1 MSPATRFA
9 LIFAAQFAAFGVMM
23 PFLPPLLLARGLTP
37 ADLGTVLA
45 AGSALKLLAGPL
57 LGRVADRLGDPRLVL
72 ICCTGVAAIVAAGF
86 GLVGGFWAL
95 LLVNLAL
102 SAALA
107 PTTALADAM
116 ALRAAREPPGFD
128 YGRARAAGSAS
139 YILAAVAAGALV
151 GVLGAGSAAWLI
163 AAMLGLGAAAAFL
176 LPRAVGFGRG
186 GASGFRAALALPWL
200 RRLML
205 IAALMQG
212 SHAAYYAFGSI
223 HWQALGFSAGVI
235 GLLWGWGVVAEVA
248 LFMWGRGLVERLGVR
263 GLILLAAGAGVLR
276 WPIMAVSES
285 LPQVIFAQALHAL
298 TFGAM
303 HLAAIK
309 LLQERVPGSL
319 GGTAQTLLGAA
330 VGAMTTLL
338 TLACGPGYAALGAG
352 IFWAMAGLCGVV
364 VVLVAAGSLSR
375 A

>member
-1 MSPATRFA
+1 
-9 LIFAAQFAAFGVMM
+9 MM

-57 LGRVADRLGDPRLVL
+57 GGRIADWLGDPRLVL
-72 ICCTGVAAIVAAGF
+72 ICCTGAAAVSAAGF

-102 SAALA
+102 AAALA

-116 ALRAAREPPGFD
+116 ALRVAREPPCFD

-139 YILAAVAAGALV
+139 YILAAVLAGALV

-176 LPRAVGFGRG
+176 LPRAEGFGRG

-248 LFMWGRGLVERLGVR
+248 LFLWGRGLVERLGVR
-263 GLILLAAGAGVLR
+263 GLILLAAGAGLVR

-285 LPQVIFAQALHAL
+285 LPPLIFAQALHAL

-330 VGAMTTLL
+330 VGAMTTVL
-338 TLACGPGYAALGAG
+338 TLASGPGYAALGAG
-352 IFWAMAGLCGVV
+352 IFWGMAGLCGAVA
-364 VVLVAAGSLSR
+364 VLVGVGSFSR
-375 A
+375 K

>member
-57 LGRVADRLGDPRLVL
+57 LGRVADWLGDPRLVL
-72 ICCTGVAAIVAAGF
+72 ICCTGVAAVIAAGF

-102 SAALA
+102 AAALA

-128 YGRARAAGSAS
+128 YGRVRAAGSVS
-139 YILAAVAAGALV
+139 YILVAVAAGALV

-176 LPRAVGFGRG
+176 LPRADGSGKGRS
-186 GASGFRAALALPWL
+186 SGFRAALSLPGFK
-200 RRLML
+200 RLML
-205 IAALMQG
+205 LAALMQG

-223 HWQALGFSAGVI
+223 HWQAAGLSAGVI

-248 LFMWGRGLVERLGVR
+248 LFAWGRRFADWLGVR
-263 GLILLAAGAGVLR
+263 GLILAAAGAGLLR
-276 WPIMAVSES
+276 WSAMAVTSD
-285 LPQVIFAQALHAL
+285 LPALILLQSLHAL

-303 HLAAIK
+303 HLAAIR
-309 LLQERVPGSL
+309 LIQANVPAHM

-338 TLACGPGYAALGAG
+338 TLACGPGYAAFGAG
-352 IFWAMAGLCGVV
+352 IFWAMAGLCA
-364 VVLVAAGSLSR
+364 VVLVLVAVGGLSR
-375 A
+375 R

>member
-1 MSPATRFA
+1 MSLATRFA

-23 PFLPPLLLARGLTP
+23 PFLPPLLLARGLSP

-57 LGRVADRLGDPRLVL
+57 GGRLADRLGDPRLVL
-72 ICCTGVAAIVAAGF
+72 ICCTATATICATGF
-86 GLVGGFWAL
+86 GLLSGFWAVL
-95 LLVNLAL
+95 CVNLAL
-102 SAALA
+102 AAALA
-107 PTTALADAM
+107 PTTALADSM

-139 YILAAVAAGALV
+139 YILAAVLAGGLVGAL
-151 GVLGAGSAAWLI
+151 GAVSAAWCI
-163 AAMLGLGAAAAFL
+163 AAMFALGALAALL
-176 LPRAVGFGRG
+176 LPRADGTGKG

-223 HWQALGFSAGVI
+223 HWQRLGFDAGVI

-248 LFMWGRGLVERLGVR
+248 LFVWGRGVAERLGVR
-263 GLILLAAGAGVLR
+263 GLILLAAGAGLLR
-276 WPIMAVSES
+276 WPIMAES
-285 LPQVIFAQALHAL
+285 TTLPPLIFAQALHAL

-303 HLAAIK
+303 HLAAIR
-309 LLQERVPGSL
+309 LLQQRIPGSL
-319 GGTAQTLLGAA
+319 GGTAQSLLAA
-330 VGAMTTLL
+330 AIGAMTTLL

-352 IFWAMAGLCGVV
+352 IFWGMAGLCAMVV
-364 VVLVAAGSLSR
+364 ALVGLGSLSR
-375 A
+375 R

>member
-1 MSPATRFA
+1 MNPATRFA
-9 LIFAAQFAAFGVMM
+9 LIYAAQFAAFGVMM

-57 LGRVADRLGDPRLVL
+57 GGRVADWLGDPRLVL
-72 ICCTGVAAIVAAGF
+72 ICCTSAAAAFAAGF
-86 GLVGGFWAL
+86 GLAAGFWAL

-139 YILAAVAAGALV
+139 YILAAVLAGALV

-163 AAMLGLGAAAAFL
+163 AAMLALGAAAAFL
-176 LPRAVGFGRG
+176 LPRAEGFGRG

-223 HWQALGFSAGVI
+223 HWQALGLSAGVI

-248 LFMWGRGLVERLGVR
+248 LFMWGRGLVDKLGVR
-263 GLILLAAGAGVLR
+263 GMILLAAGAGLIR
-276 WPIMAVSES
+276 WPIMAISES
-285 LPQVIFAQALHAL
+285 LLPLIFAQALHAL

-303 HLAAIK
+303 HLAAIR
-309 LLQERVPGSL
+309 LLQERVPASL

-338 TLACGPGYAALGAG
+338 TLASGPGYAALGAG
-352 IFWAMAGLCGVV
+352 IFWAMAGLCGLVA
-364 VVLVAAGSLSR
+364 VLVAVGSLSR
-375 A
+375 K